1 MKDRGRETEV
11 ALHPVSGHRTPD
23 QLTKDAA
30 GPIGKPDLDVKAGQG
45 KGRRGANVANGDTD
59 LSPHGTPSQP
69 E

>member
-1 MKDRGRETEV
+1 MKHRVRGTDV

-30 GPIGKPDLDVKAGQG
+30 GPIGQPDLDVKAGHG
-45 KGRRGANVANGDTD
+45 KRRPGANVPAGDTD
-59 LSPHGTPSQP
+59 LSPHGTPSEP